1 MVQYNVHKNYY
12 LTEYKHLLLEKNLFF
27 FVQGYFALSTVV
39 IYVTTDK

>member
-12 LTEYKHLLLEKNLFF
+12 LTENKHLLLEKIFFF
-27 FVQGYFALSTVV
+27 FVQGYFPLSPVV